1 LDSRTTDD
9 RSALESKVLGELQ
22 QIATSLGIEGH
33 NRLRKGDLIDK
44 IVAAGGGN
52 SGGNAGETSGGKAST
67 NNAVATAER
76 SAPPAEASGNGGGG
90 APRLVDPNA
99 MSQQRSR
106 MDEGQ
111 GQSQGQRNRPYDDR
125 GGRRRGRDRRRGGGQ
140 GGGQGGGRGP
150 GGGPQMDREATEEE
164 LAEAPQVSGIL
175 DTHSD
180 GYGFLRTTGYL
191 PGQRDVYVSLSQA
204 RRFALRKGDQVT
216 GLIRAPKDSEK
227 YPALL
232 KIDTVNGVDPE
243 VARARPDFDKLT
255 PLFPDDRVRLEH
267 EPTGIAERIIDLVAP
282 IGKGQRGMVVSPP
295 KAGKTT
301 VLKQIANG
309 FIQADPN
316 LHMIVLLVDERPEE
330 VTDWQRTV
338 EAAEVVYSTFDK
350 PPDQHIQITELVLER
365 AKRLVEGGQDV
376 AILLDSITRLARAY
390 NLAAPASGKILSGG
404 IDSTALYPP
413 RRFFGAARNLE
424 EGGSLT
430 IIASALV
437 ETGSRMDDGI
447 FEEFKGTGNWEIRL
461 DRSLS
466 EKRIFPSINIE
477 ASGTRKEE
485 LLMTTEELAL
495 VWRLRR
501 VLHALDSAAALELLV
516 DKMRSTKS
524 NEQFLKEISK
534 APVND

>member
-52 SGGNAGETSGGKAST
+52 SGNDSGETSRGKAST
-67 NNAVATAER
+67 NNTVATAER
-76 SAPPAEASGNGGGG
+76 SAPAAEASGNGGGG
-90 APRLVDPNA
+90 TTPRLVDPNA

-106 MDEGQ
+106 MDE

-140 GGGQGGGRGP
+140 GGQGGGRGP

-204 RRFALRKGDQVT
+204 RRFALRKGDHVT

-232 KIDTVNGVDPE
+232 KIDSVNGVDPE

-255 PLFPDDRVRLEH
+255 PLFPEERDRLEH
-267 EPTGIAERIIDLVAP
+267 EPTGIAERIMDLVAP
-282 IGKGQRGMVVSPP
+282 IG
-295 KAGKTT
+295 
-301 VLKQIANG
+301 
-309 FIQADPN
+309 
-316 LHMIVLLVDERPEE
+316 
-330 VTDWQRTV
+330 
-338 EAAEVVYSTFDK
+338 
-350 PPDQHIQITELVLER
+350 
-365 AKRLVEGGQDV
+365 
-376 AILLDSITRLARAY
+376 
-390 NLAAPASGKILSGG
+390 
-404 IDSTALYPP
+404 
-413 RRFFGAARNLE
+413 
-424 EGGSLT
+424 
-430 IIASALV
+430 
-437 ETGSRMDDGI
+437 
-447 FEEFKGTGNWEIRL
+447 
-461 DRSLS
+461 
-466 EKRIFPSINIE
+466 
-477 ASGTRKEE
+477 
-485 LLMTTEELAL
+485 
-495 VWRLRR
+495 
-501 VLHALDSAAALELLV
+501 
-516 DKMRSTKS
+516 
-524 NEQFLKEISK
+524 
-534 APVND
+534 